1 MHNPEIVESQDNL
14 SDCNEGKRK
23 TDVLISTIEKC
34 EKLQNQLDIAVSC
47 LELIEVKS
55 DKFNNTCGFIEQLD
69 DIKATCQEA
78 LYHIKEQNNDY
89 IL

>member
-1 MHNPEIVESQDNL
+1 MIKSQHELNT
-14 SDCNEGKRK
+14 CNDGNRGSA
-23 TDVLISTIEKC
+23 VLVATIEKL
-34 EKLQNQLDIAVSC
+34 EQTQKKLDMAVSC

-78 LYHIKEQNNDY
+78 LYHIK
-89 IL
+89 